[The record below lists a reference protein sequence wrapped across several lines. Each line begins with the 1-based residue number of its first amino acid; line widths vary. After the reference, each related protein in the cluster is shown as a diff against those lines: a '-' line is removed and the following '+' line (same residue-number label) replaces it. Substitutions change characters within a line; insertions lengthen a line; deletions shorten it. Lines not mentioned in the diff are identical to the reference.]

1 MGKLFI
7 MISTF
12 LLLVVIGARNAKNNK
27 RIFTVAK
34 NIISEINGAYIDL
47 FKEKSLIRRSTQM
60 VLIIGAE
67 TFIAIAIFIS
77 VIRHID
83 TYTIFAFDLIIKV
96 LIIIGS
102 FIVIHYSMGYVL
114 LATIKIH
121 RFIYGVE
128 NKNVKVDLLLSYFII
143 STYFTVLLLFP
154 DQFKATYIVGLIGV
168 SISYTLNIK
177 VLIQLIRNPHNIK
190 SKHEEETSYSRIIIA
205 SILMVGLIVLNL
217 FLAVCFINGAEVGA
231 FTNSPNN
238 FDLFYYTIIT
248 FTTIGYGDIVPI
260 SIGAKIISIVIS
272 VTSVICLTIFLS
284 TMLSYKEKIEDEI

>member
-1 MGKLFI
+1 

-47 FKEKSLIRRSTQM
+47 FREKSLIRRSTQM
-60 VLIIGAE
+60 ILIIGAE
-67 TFIAIAIFIS
+67 IFIAIAIFIS

-83 TYTIFAFDLIIKV
+83 TYTIFAFDLI
-96 LIIIGS
+96 
-102 FIVIHYSMGYVL
+102 
-114 LATIKIH
+114 
-121 RFIYGVE
+121 
-128 NKNVKVDLLLSYFII
+128 
-143 STYFTVLLLFP
+143 
-154 DQFKATYIVGLIGV
+154 
-168 SISYTLNIK
+168 IK

-231 FTNSPNN
+231 FTNTPNN

-272 VTSVICLTIFLS
+272 VTSVICLIIF
-284 TMLSYKEKIEDEI
+284 